1 MSSRLLLLLVG
12 VVAGALFAPLRS
24 VAQYIA
30 GAGASLQ
37 FFPLVVVDGTHDTMI
52 QLANGSPQ
60 RIFVRCSYTPGGAG
74 GVNAAVDFDLV
85 LFARQPTHWVAS
97 AGRLVDPND
106 QVCGRV
112 TEIVECDGAGFDP
125 GRIPPLPD
133 GFEGDLLCVQVD
145 RSGAPMSGNALR
157 GFATLVD
164 TVGGDV
170 AKYPGV
176 GLAGNQYNDADA
188 SLCLGGPEQ
197 PDTCPRG
204 AEYAACPEAWVLE
217 HRAEGAAPGAAP
229 GTPGERTRLAIVTCS
244 RRAGSGAASVQLQVF
259 NELEQRFSA
268 SVPVQ
273 RWAEIALADNNV
285 FSRDVLG
292 TDFAQ
297 TVVRSSMGSPGIIV
311 VALGDRRATDGGTAG
326 GSIAAVPHP
335 VGARAD
341 QDRIVLVDQ

>member
-1 MSSRLLLLLVG
+1 MSSRLLLLFVG
-12 VVAGALFAPLRS
+12 LAIGALLAPLRGA
-24 VAQYIA
+24 AQFIA

-37 FFPLVVVDGTHDTMI
+37 FFPLVVVDGAHDTLI

-60 RIFVRCSYTPGGAG
+60 RIFVRCTYTPGGAG
-74 GVNAAVDFDLV
+74 GVNAAVNFDLV
-85 LFARQPTHWVAS
+85 LVSRQPTHWVAS
-97 AGRLVDPND
+97 AGRLADPND
-106 QVCGRV
+106 QPCGRE
-112 TEIVECDGAGFDP
+112 TTVECDGAGLDP
-125 GRIPPLPD
+125 GAIPPLSD
-133 GFEGDLLCVQVD
+133 GFEGDLLCVQID

-176 GLAGNQYNDADA
+176 GLTGNRYNDANQT
-188 SLCLGGPEQ
+188 LCLGGQEQ

-204 AEYAACPEAWVLE
+204 AEYAACPEAWMLE

-244 RRAGSGAASVQLQVF
+244 RRGGSGAATVQLQVF

-273 RWAEIALADNNV
+273 RWAEIALADNAI

-311 VALGDRRATDGGTAG
+311 VALGDRRAADGGTAG
-326 GSIAAVPHP
+326 GSIAVVPHA
-335 VGARAD
+335 VGAHAD